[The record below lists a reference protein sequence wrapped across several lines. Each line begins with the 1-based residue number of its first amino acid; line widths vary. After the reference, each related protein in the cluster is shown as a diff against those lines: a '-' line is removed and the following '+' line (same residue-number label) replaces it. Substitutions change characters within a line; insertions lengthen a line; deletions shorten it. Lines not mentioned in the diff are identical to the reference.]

1 MIRWKKNT
9 ICQIFHQIK
18 FRKFWWK
25 LTKWRMFFFFFFFL
39 IQLIL
44 HNTQFWLYLA
54 PPIGY
59 TLNLKAL
66 IKVSKNSWTSQLSY
80 RVLHL
85 KENPKFISLKKHLPK
100 APLQGKMQR
109 LMLKI
114 WKYTTGLCSANLQSV
129 ESNAGL
135 HWSFSS
141 LAIGEFGQKTDCIKS
156 SILIPL
162 MENCQ

>member
-25 LTKWRMFFFFFFFL
+25 LTKWRMNFA
-39 IQLIL
+39 QRTIL
-44 HNTQFWLYLA
+44 TLA

-100 APLQGKMQR
+100 APLQGKMRR